1 MNHLEHARHSE
12 QRYGQGA
19 SFLPP
24 SPYEFATC
32 LFSPS
37 VSYAD
42 IEELTQ
48 AFDDLTLGSD
58 HFPILTDFGT
68 EGGEGEWWEEE
79 EDKDDS
85 WQYNDVVMEDFDG
98 VAVSER
104 DVGYYYPSTCDGY
117 GYPESV
123 SVGHGYP
130 YDYYD
135 HDHTFGSCASCFGEE
150 DIIE

>member
-1 MNHLEHARHSE
+1 MNHLKNLRFSE
-12 QRYGQGA
+12 QWYGQSA
-19 SFLPP
+19 PLLPP
-24 SPYEFATC
+24 SPHEFAIC
-32 LFSPS
+32 LLSPP

-68 EGGEGEWWEEE
+68 EGGEWWEE
-79 EDKDDS
+79 DQ
-85 WQYNDVVMEDFDG
+85 WQYNNVVMEDFDS
-98 VAVSER
+98 VPIPER
-104 DVGYYYPSTCDGY
+104 DIGYYYPSTCDGD

-123 SVGHGYP
+123 SVDFGYP

-135 HDHTFGSCASCFGEE
+135 HDHIFGSCASCFGEE
-150 DIIE
+150 DVIE